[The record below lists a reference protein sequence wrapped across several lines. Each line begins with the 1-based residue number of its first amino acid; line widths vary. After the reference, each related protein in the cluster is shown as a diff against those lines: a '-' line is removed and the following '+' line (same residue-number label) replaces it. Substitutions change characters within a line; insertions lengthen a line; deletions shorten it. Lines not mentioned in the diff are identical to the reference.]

1 MSKAFNRIIGVLDH
15 VLNGIIILI
24 SVVILLISGYSLYD
38 NAQIH
43 RNASDPSL
51 LTYKPV
57 LKGSEE
63 QKGTVWLDGQA
74 AWLTIE
80 DSYIDFP
87 VMQGT
92 DNFEYLNKDPY
103 GEFRISGSIFLDSN
117 NAGDLSDEY
126 SMIYGHHMDHY
137 NMFGSL
143 DLFASEPYF
152 NVHREGW
159 IQTREKRYGLDLFAV
174 VWGDGSDTVVFR
186 PEGRTAAEVVEYI
199 NENAVIN
206 TGYEPGRKIVALST
220 CSGEKASSR
229 LIVFGML
236 ADPDERVKF
245 E

>member
-1 MSKAFNRIIGVLDH
+1 MEKTAGRIINILDH
-15 VLNGIIILI
+15 VLNAIIILI
-24 SVVILLISGYSLYD
+24 STMILLISSYSLYD

-57 LKGSEE
+57 TVGPDEKKGS
-63 QKGTVWLDGQA
+63 VYLDGQA

-80 DSYIDFP
+80 NSYIDFP
-87 VMQGT
+87 VMQGN

-103 GEFRISGSIFLDSN
+103 GNFRISGSIYLDSS
-117 NAGDLSDEY
+117 NAPDLSDEY

-143 DLFASEPYF
+143 DLFASEAYF
-152 NVHREGW
+152 DVHREGW
-159 IQTREKRYGLDLFAV
+159 IQTREKRFGMELFAV
-174 VWGDGSDTVVFR
+174 VWGDANDRIVFF
-186 PEGRTAAEVVEYI
+186 PEGRTAAEVAAYI
-199 NENAVIN
+199 DENAVIN

-220 CSGEKASSR
+220 CSGEKMSSR

-236 ADPDERVKF
+236 KES
-245 E
+245 